1 MGLITGGDSGRRY
14 TNKFQTENEIM
25 ERKYLH
31 LQIVQNFINGVGF
44 L

>member
-1 MGLITGGDSGRRY
+1 MSLFSGGDEGLWH
-14 TNKFQTENEIM
+14 TNEFETENKIM

-31 LQIVQNFINGVGF
+31 LQIVQSFINGIGF